1 VFCWASL
8 AHRAERLEPYSIAG
22 HARLSLRRRKEG
34 RPQPKHSKGFAL
46 PRTGAACACNLEGSA
61 STRVLAQASS
71 IATRYHSEV
80 AQSIMKARGSSRKH
94 SIAPI
99 ENPCI
104 PTVWQMA
111 RGRPAIMRK
120 MFHPN
125 KISIVGSLLGLA
137 AVLVWRIREGRTAV
151 SVKKIVIPPLGMATG
166 FSMFIIPAFRIPWT
180 WGLAAFLI
188 GAVLLAYPLLKTS
201 RLVQQGDAIMMQ
213 RSAAF
218 FSVIL
223 VLAAVRIL
231 ARGYFDTLLTVEQS
245 GALFFVL
252 AFGMIVRWRLNML
265 REYRKLTAG
274 DGTIAVSRT

>member
-1 VFCWASL
+1 
-8 AHRAERLEPYSIAG
+8 
-22 HARLSLRRRKEG
+22 
-34 RPQPKHSKGFAL
+34 
-46 PRTGAACACNLEGSA
+46 
-61 STRVLAQASS
+61 
-71 IATRYHSEV
+71 
-80 AQSIMKARGSSRKH
+80 
-94 SIAPI
+94 
-99 ENPCI
+99 
-104 PTVWQMA
+104 
-111 RGRPAIMRK
+111 MRK

-125 KISIVGSLLGLA
+125 KLSIVGSLVGLA

-151 SVKKIVIPPLGMATG
+151 TVKKIVIPPLGMATG
-166 FSMFIIPAFRIPWT
+166 FSMFLVPRFRIPWT
-180 WGLAAFLI
+180 WGTAAFLL
-188 GAVLLAYPLLKTS
+188 GALLLAYPLLKAS

-213 RSAAF
+213 RSPAF

-274 DGTIAVSRT
+274 DGSIAVGGL

>member
-1 VFCWASL
+1 M
-8 AHRAERLEPYSIAG
+8 
-22 HARLSLRRRKEG
+22 
-34 RPQPKHSKGFAL
+34 
-46 PRTGAACACNLEGSA
+46 
-61 STRVLAQASS
+61 LAQACS

-80 AQSIMKARGSSRKH
+80 AMGIIKARGSGRNH
-94 SIAPI
+94 SISPQRLLDPRHLAD
-99 ENPCI
+99 
-104 PTVWQMA
+104 
-111 RGRPAIMRK
+111 GRRQPAIMVK

-125 KISIVGSLLGLA
+125 KISIIGSLVGLA

-166 FSMFIIPAFRIPWT
+166 FSMFIVPAFRIPWM

-213 RSAAF
+213 RSTAF

-252 AFGMIVRWRLNML
+252 AFGMIVRWRVNML
-265 REYRKLTAG
+265 REYRKLTASA
-274 DGTIAVSRT
+274 GTIAVSRT